1 MVANFGHGDSVED
14 HIEDVYHD
22 DVVDP
27 VSDGRHAADEGVDVK
42 PASDGRHAA
51 DEGLDI
57 KPVSICQ
64 EVVASMAK
72 SQSKVVLLLY

>member
-1 MVANFGHGDSVED
+1 MANFGHGDSVED
-14 HIEDVYHD
+14 HIEDEYHD

-27 VSDGRHAADEGVDVK
+27 VSDGRHAADEGLDV
-42 PASDGRHAA
+42 
-51 DEGLDI
+51 